1 MAEQI
6 GKATFVLEA
15 DAKKFNRDLD
25 NAKKKAGGLK
35 GALGG
40 VAKVAG
46 GFLAANVISG
56 GMSKLTG
63 FMSDSIEKAKEQMAV
78 EAQLEAVLKS
88 TGGAAGVTADEVKKL
103 ATALQKTTN
112 FGDEVTIAA
121 ENMLLTFT
129 GIGKDVFPR
138 ATKSALDM
146 ATALGTSPVDAA
158 KQLGMALNDPAA
170 GISRLT
176 RSGIVFTEQQK
187 EQIKTMVEAGDK
199 AGAQALMLNELEMEF
214 GGSAE
219 AAVKADGGM
228 QQAENAMG
236 DLQEKIGKKLIPVM
250 VVWKKVQLAILDF
263 MVNKFAPFIKKIAD
277 VYLPPLKE
285 AFTAISEAVGPVI
298 KELAPLFKTL
308 FKNKAV
314 MIAVGGVIGV
324 LLVAAFIALG
334 IAAASA
340 AIGVLLALAPFIA
353 IAAAVALVVA
363 GIYLLVTHF
372 DDIKKVVN
380 NVFNAVKGQV
390 QGIIDWVSGLEEI
403 FNDVKAAVV
412 DTFATIKKSVKRAL
426 TWLKAHWP
434 LILAIMTGPI
444 GLIVLAIITFK
455 DDIIN
460 AFTSTWERVKG
471 IFNDAIDVVTG
482 VVKGFISTILGA
494 LTTFKDTIVGIFTT
508 IKDTVVSL
516 VTSLGDTVTTVFNS
530 NIAFWTG
537 LFTGAKDLIISI
549 FTTLKDTVIGL
560 ATGLASTVTGAIS
573 EIVTAVSTKMEEII
587 TFLIGLPERV
597 YTLAGDIGRAI
608 FNGIVDAIG
617 NLPGAIL
624 DKIPG
629 GSLVKGAAKK
639 VLGFAGLQAGI
650 WDVPG
655 TGRKDQFPSLLAPGE
670 MVLPAGLAEALRR
683 GLSGGGEASSKSV
696 NVTINNPQPA
706 AAEDSMQRKLLLLS
720 QLGVV

>member
-15 DAKKFNRDLD
+15 DSKKFNKDLAA
-25 NAKKKAGGLK
+25 AKKKAGGLK

-56 GMSKLTG
+56 GLSKLTG

-78 EAQLEAVLKS
+78 EAQLDAVLKS

-103 ATALQKTTN
+103 GSALQETTN

-121 ENMLLTFT
+121 QNMLLTFT

-176 RSGIVFTEQQK
+176 RSGIVFTEAQK
-187 EQIKTMVEAGDK
+187 ETIKTMVEAGDK
-199 AGAQALMLNELEMEF
+199 AGAQALMLEELEKEF

-250 VVWKKVQLAILDF
+250 VVWKKIQLAILDF
-263 MVNKFAPFIKKIAD
+263 MVNKFAPFIKKLAD
-277 VYLPPLKE
+277 VWLPPLKE
-285 AFTAISEAVGPVI
+285 AFTAISEAVGPII
-298 KELAPLFKTL
+298 KELTPFFKTM
-308 FKNKAV
+308 FKNKGV
-314 MIAVGGVIGV
+314 MIAVAAVIGT

-353 IAAAVALVVA
+353 IAAAVGLVVA
-363 GIYLLVTHF
+363 GLFLLVTHF
-372 DDIKKVVN
+372 DDIKKVIGD
-380 NVFNAVKGQV
+380 VFTAVKGQV

-403 FNDVKAAVV
+403 FNDVKTAVV
-412 DTFATIKKSVKRAL
+412 GAFDTIKKSVKGAL

-434 LILAIMTGPI
+434 LILAIITGPI
-444 GLIVLAIITFK
+444 GLIVFAVITFK

-460 AFTSTWERVKG
+460 AFTSMWERIRG
-471 IFNDAIDVVTG
+471 IFNDAIAAVTG
-482 VVKGFISTILGA
+482 VVKGFIATILGV
-494 LTTFKDTIVGIFTT
+494 LITFKATVVGIFTT
-508 IKDTVVSL
+508 IKDTVIGL
-516 VTSLGDTVTTVFNS
+516 VTGLGNTVTTIFNR

-537 LFTGAKDLIISI
+537 LFTGAKDLIVGI

-573 EIVTAVSTKMEEII
+573 EIFTAVSTKMEEII
-587 TFLIGLPERV
+587 TFLIGIPARV
-597 YTLAGDIGRAI
+597 FTIAGDIGRAI
-608 FNGIVDAIG
+608 FNGIIDALSG
-617 NLPGAIL
+617 LTDAVL

-629 GSLVKGAAKK
+629 GGIVKGIAKK
-639 VLGFAGLQAGI
+639 GLGLFGGQAGI
-650 WDVPG
+650 FDVPG
-655 TGRKDQFPSLLAPGE
+655 TGRKDQFPALLAPHE
-670 MVLPAGLAEALRR
+670 MVLPANLAEALRR
-683 GLSGGGEASSKSV
+683 GLSEGGESSKSV